1 VSATAAG
8 EAMTVTVTAKLGWV
22 ELDGRAQLVRN
33 PRIRFD
39 RESGEILA
47 IDTGTSVSS
56 GQLADAPAEAPAD
69 APADAPVILHDLG
82 HSLLLPGFVN
92 AHSHAFQRAIR
103 GATQRR
109 AATDPSSF
117 WSWRT
122 AMYAVANTLEPADVY
137 TQTRACFAEML
148 ARGITCVGE
157 FHYLHHQADGRPYAE
172 PNLLSHQVIRAAADV
187 GLRLCLLEVY
197 YARAGVGHA
206 GPLPEQRRF
215 CDSSTDAYL
224 ERLDALQTLRSPWL
238 SLGVAPHS
246 VRAVRA
252 DELERLAAYANEHAL
267 PIHAHVSEQLLENQQ
282 CESEYGRSPLQVF
295 ADAGCLARAH
305 SFTAVHAIHVGAHE
319 LELLRGQQVCACPT
333 TEADLGDG
341 VVPAADWLAHDATLA
356 LGSDSNAMIDLVVE
370 GRLLEMHE
378 RLYRRARLC
387 LRDEHGQVAP
397 VLFAAATTGG
407 ARALGRPELGRLA
420 VGSPFDAVTVDLE
433 HRTLRDVDHEFV
445 LDAIWLAG
453 SAEAI
458 AQVWVGGRRRS

>member
-1 VSATAAG
+1 VSHASPGGPRALGGG
-8 EAMTVTVTAKLGWV
+8 EARSLAMTVTAKLAWV

-39 RESGEILA
+39 RESGEITSITA
-47 IDTGTSVSS
+47 GDSSCSDSDTPE
-56 GQLADAPAEAPAD
+56 L
-69 APADAPVILHDLG
+69 LHDLG

-109 AATDPSSF
+109 SVTDPSSF

-122 AMYAVANTLEPADVY
+122 AMYATANRLDPEAVY
-137 TQTRACFAEML
+137 DQTRACFAEML

-157 FHYLHHQADGRPYAE
+157 FHYLHHQVDGRPYVD
-172 PNLLSHQVIRAAADV
+172 PNELSQQVIRAAADV

-197 YARAGVGHA
+197 YSRAGVGQD

-215 CDSSTDAYL
+215 CDGSTDAYL
-224 ERLDALQTLRSPWL
+224 ARLEALRPLQSVWM

-252 DELERLAAYANEHAL
+252 DELARLAAYANEHAL
-267 PIHAHVSEQLLENQQ
+267 PIHAHVSEQPLENQQ
-282 CESEYGRSPLQVF
+282 CQAEHGRSPLQVF
-295 ADAGCLARAH
+295 ADAGCLLRTHA
-305 SFTAVHAIHVGAHE
+305 FTAVHAIHVGPRE
-319 LELLRGQQVCACPT
+319 LELLRQQQVCACPT

-341 VVPAADWLAHDATLA
+341 IVPATDWLAHDATLA
-356 LGSDSNAMIDLVVE
+356 LGSDSNSVIDLVVE

-378 RLYRRARLC
+378 RLQRQARLC
-387 LRDEHGQVAP
+387 LRDGNGQVAP
-397 VLFAAATTGG
+397 VLIAAATTGG
-407 ARALGRPELGRLA
+407 ARALARPELGRLA
-420 VGSPFDAVTVDLE
+420 VGSPFDAVAIDLE
-433 HRTLRDVDHEFV
+433 HRSLRDIADEFV
-445 LDAIWLAG
+445 LDALWLAG
-453 SAEAI
+453 SSEPI